1 MKEIIEQLLP
11 LWGIE
16 SGHVSQIYSSAW
28 EIDHSYV
35 VKIYHDQE
43 QLERNIRLLS
53 ILQHCDIPV
62 AEILCTK
69 AGETYVTHQ
78 NAFFLLSKK
87 LPGSSVTDLKDK
99 TMAWKMGCAIARL
112 HTAFLQC
119 EQEIAFWNNSFLDE
133 MKGWVRENLNS
144 NDWQLISEA
153 EYLAAVSKLEL
164 LYDSLPRQLI
174 HRDVHFE
181 NFLFLDGDFSG
192 YIDFDLSQKNI
203 RVFDI
208 CYFLTGLLAEE
219 TAEPFT
225 KTEWLALTRAVTDGY
240 ESVTGLSEAER
251 SAIPCVMQCIEILFA
266 AYFIGSGEIHYAN
279 GARDI
284 FHFVQDCEE
293 ALTIL

>member
-28 EIDHSYV
+28 EIDHSCV
-35 VKIYHDQE
+35 VKIYHDQQ

-112 HTAFLQC
+112 HTAFLRC
-119 EQEIAFWNNSFLDE
+119 EQ
-133 MKGWVRENLNS
+133 
-144 NDWQLISEA
+144 
-153 EYLAAVSKLEL
+153 
-164 LYDSLPRQLI
+164 
-174 HRDVHFE
+174 
-181 NFLFLDGDFSG
+181 
-192 YIDFDLSQKNI
+192 
-203 RVFDI
+203 
-208 CYFLTGLLAEE
+208 
-219 TAEPFT
+219 
-225 KTEWLALTRAVTDGY
+225 
-240 ESVTGLSEAER
+240 
-251 SAIPCVMQCIEILFA
+251 
-266 AYFIGSGEIHYAN
+266 
-279 GARDI
+279 
-284 FHFVQDCEE
+284 
-293 ALTIL
+293 